1 MIVKTSPIIETETE
15 IETITESITESIT
28 ETIASNPQSLSP
40 GTNKP
45 LIKAKRP
52 AIWRRILA
60 SIIDRLVPMPFLVFL
75 FPKWV
80 LVVLLYH
87 LFCDSTPER
96 KSLGKWV
103 CRLRVV
109 SSTSTSQC
117 SWWQPALRRIFI
129 ALTQAAWC
137 FWESIPFVFAYEITS
152 LAYVLLNPDGRRI
165 EDYLTNTRVITEK
178 TFRQFYK

>member
-1 MIVKTSPIIETETE
+1 MIVKTSPVIETETITETITETE
-15 IETITESITESIT
+15 IEPITCNSQ
-28 ETIASNPQSLSP
+28 PLSTT
-40 GTNKP
+40 TNKS

-52 AIWRRILA
+52 AIWRRVLA
-60 SIIDRLVPMPFLVFL
+60 SIIDRLVPMPFLAFF
-75 FPKWV
+75 FPKWI
-80 LVVLLYH
+80 LVVVLYH

-109 SSTSTSQC
+109 SCTSTSQC

-137 FWESIPFVFAYEITS
+137 FWESIPFVFAYEIAS

-165 EDYLTNTRVITEK
+165 EDYLTNTKVITEK